1 MTTAIKVEN
10 LSKWYRLGAN
20 PVGTFNLSE
29 TIKRTIKGAASKV
42 KQLFNPMASLDEH
55 GFYALNKLNFEVQ
68 TGEVL
73 GVIGRNGAGKSTLL
87 KILSRITAPTTGKI
101 EIRGRMGS
109 LLEVGAGFHPEL
121 TGRENVY
128 LNGSILGMT
137 RNEIRSKFNAI
148 VDFAECSD
156 FLDTPVKRYSSGM
169 FVRLAFAVAAHLE
182 PEIMVVDEVLAVGD
196 ATFQKRCIDRMTEL
210 AHQGRTILFV
220 SHNMQLIPQ
229 FCQKAIM
236 LQRGQIVQ
244 AGESGEVTKYYM
256 DRLLA
261 DTRTGDLADKT
272 HTGCGRAR
280 FVRAGVVDNEGRV
293 LSQFVS
299 GSDFIVR
306 MEMDVK
312 QPVED
317 VSLAVVV
324 QSVFGTRVI
333 TSWNREVNFSSDLR
347 PGRQAFECRFQNV
360 RLRPGHTV
368 MVNLWSAEGHDVID
382 AVDNAVAIDVVGSEK
397 DKNLSTASEQG
408 VFICDYEW
416 REVMPGMGSGELSLA
431 TSSATPN
438 SAGSSGASQ

>member
-1 MTTAIKVEN
+1 MTAAIKVHN
-10 LSKWYRLGAN
+10 LSKRYRLGAA
-20 PVGTFNLSE
+20 PVGSFNLSE
-29 TIKRTIKGAASKV
+29 AIKRSVKNFGSKF
-42 KQLFNPMASLDEH
+42 KQLFNPMASASDY
-55 GFYALNKLNFEVQ
+55 GFWALKDIDFEVQ

-87 KILSRITAPTTGKI
+87 KILSRITEPTTGHI

-137 RNEIRSKFNAI
+137 RAEIRKKFDAI
-148 VDFAECSD
+148 VAFSECED

-220 SHNMQLIPQ
+220 SHNMQLFPQ
-229 FCQKAIM
+229 FCQRAIV
-236 LQRGQIVQ
+236 LQRGQLIK
-244 AGESGEVTKYYM
+244 AGPAGEVTRYYM

-261 DTRTGDLADKT
+261 DTRTGDLSDKS

-280 FVRAGVVDNEGRV
+280 FVRAGIVDTEGRV

-299 GSDFIVR
+299 GDDFIVR
-306 MEMDVK
+306 MELDVK
-312 QPVED
+312 KPVDD

-324 QSVFGTRVI
+324 QSLFGTRVI
-333 TSWNREVNFSSDLR
+333 TSWNREVNFKTDLR
-347 PGRQAFECRFQNV
+347 PGRQAYECRFQNV

-368 MVNLWSAEGHDVID
+368 MVNLWSAEHHDVID
-382 AVDNAVAIDVVGSEK
+382 AVDNAVAIDVVGSER

-408 VFICDYEW
+408 VFVCDYEW
-416 REVMPGMGSGELSLA
+416 KEVTPGMSTANEAALVGA
-431 TSSATPN
+431 TA
-438 SAGSSGASQ
+438 

>member
-1 MTTAIKVEN
+1 MTAAIRVHN
-10 LSKWYRLGAN
+10 LSKRYRLGTL

-29 TIKRTIKGAASKV
+29 SIKRSARNVASKM
-42 KQLFNPMASLDEH
+42 KQLVSPMATASDH
-55 GFYALNKLNFEVQ
+55 GFWALKDVEFEVQ

-87 KILSRITAPTTGKI
+87 KILSRITEPTTGKI

-137 RNEIRSKFNAI
+137 RAEIRKKFDAI
-148 VDFAECSD
+148 VDFSECAD

-196 ATFQKRCIDRMTEL
+196 ATFQKRCIDRMSEL
-210 AHQGRTILFV
+210 ARQGRTILFV

-229 FCQKAIM
+229 FCQRAM
-236 LQRGQIVQ
+236 VLQRGEIIQSGM
-244 AGESGEVTKYYM
+244 AGDVTRYYM

-261 DTRTGDLADKT
+261 DTRAGDLSDKT

-280 FVRAGVVDNEGRV
+280 FVQASVVDNEGRV
-293 LSQFVS
+293 QSQFVS
-299 GSDFIVR
+299 GDDFIVR

-312 QPVED
+312 KPVDD

-324 QSVFGTRVI
+324 QSIFGTRVI
-333 TSWNREVNFSSDLR
+333 TSWNREVNFHSDLR

-368 MVNLWSAEGHDVID
+368 MVNLWCAEHHDVID
-382 AVDNAVAIDVVGSEK
+382 AVDNAIAIDVVGSEK

-408 VFICDYEW
+408 VFVCDYDW
-416 REVMPGMGSGELSLA
+416 KEVHPGNGIAQDVQLA
-431 TSSATPN
+431 GVSA
-438 SAGSSGASQ
+438 

>member
-1 MTTAIKVEN
+1 MG
-10 LSKWYRLGAN
+10 S
-20 PVGTFNLSE
+20 FNLSE
-29 TIKRTIKGAASKV
+29 TIRRSVRNVGSKL
-42 KQLFNPMASLDEH
+42 KQLVSPMAGANDH
-55 GFYALNKLNFEVQ
+55 GFWALKDIGFEVQ

-87 KILSRITAPTTGKI
+87 KILSRITEPTTGRI

-137 RNEIRSKFNAI
+137 RAEIRSKFNAI
-148 VDFAECSD
+148 VAFAECED

-210 AHQGRTILFV
+210 ARMGRTILFV
-220 SHNMQLIPQ
+220 SHNMQLVPQ
-229 FCQKAIM
+229 FCQRAI
-236 LQRGQIVQ
+236 LLERGQMITSGP
-244 AGESGEVTKYYM
+244 AGEVTRFYM

-261 DTRTGDLADKT
+261 DTRTGDLADKP
-272 HTGCGRAR
+272 HSGCGRAR
-280 FVRAGVVDNEGRV
+280 FVRAGVVDAEGRV

-299 GSDFIVR
+299 GDDLIVR
-306 MEMDVK
+306 MELDVK
-312 QPVED
+312 RAVDD

-324 QSVFGTRVI
+324 QSIFGTRVI

-347 PGRQAFECRFQNV
+347 PGRQAYECRFRNV

-368 MVNLWSAEGHDVID
+368 MINLWCAEHHDVID
-382 AVDNAVAIDVVGSEK
+382 AVDNAVAIDVVGGER
-397 DKNLSTASEQG
+397 DKHLSTASEQG
-408 VFICDYEW
+408 VFVCDYEW
-416 REVMPGMGSGELSLA
+416 AEVEPGMGSPIDHA
-431 TSSATPN
+431 H
-438 SAGSSGASQ
+438 AGAPA

>member
-1 MTTAIKVEN
+1 MTAAIRVEN
-10 LSKWYRLGAN
+10 LSKRYRLGTS
-20 PVGTFNLSE
+20 PVGSFNLSE
-29 TIKRTIKGAASKV
+29 TIKRSVRNVGSKL
-42 KQLFNPMASLDEH
+42 KQLVSPMATASDH
-55 GFYALNKLNFEVQ
+55 GFWALKDVEFEVQ
-68 TGEVL
+68 TGEEL

-87 KILSRITAPTTGKI
+87 KILSRITEPTTGKI

-137 RNEIRSKFNAI
+137 RAEIRKKFDAI
-148 VDFAECSD
+148 VDFSECAD

-210 AHQGRTILFV
+210 ARQGRTILFV

-229 FCQKAIM
+229 FCQRAM
-236 LQRGQIVQ
+236 VLQRGQMIQ
-244 AGESGEVTKYYM
+244 SGPAGEVTRYYM

-261 DTRTGDLADKT
+261 DTRAGDLADKT
-272 HTGCGRAR
+272 HSGCGRAR
-280 FVRAGVVDNEGRV
+280 FVQAGIVDAEGRV
-293 LSQFVS
+293 QSQFVS
-299 GSDFIVR
+299 GDDFIVR

-312 QPVED
+312 KPVDD

-324 QSVFGTRVI
+324 QSIFGTRVI
-333 TSWNREVNFSSDLR
+333 TSWNREVNFHADLR

-368 MVNLWSAEGHDVID
+368 MVNLWCAEHHDVID
-382 AVDNAVAIDVVGSEK
+382 AVDNAIAIDVVGSER

-408 VFICDYEW
+408 VFVCDFDW
-416 REVMPGMGSGELSLA
+416 KEVMPGSGSAVHVPLA
-431 TSSATPN
+431 GVSA
-438 SAGSSGASQ
+438 

>member
-1 MTTAIKVEN
+1 MTAAIRVEN
-10 LSKWYRLGAN
+10 LAKRYRLGAA
-20 PVGTFNLSE
+20 PVGSFNVSE
-29 TIKRTIKGAASKV
+29 MIKRTVTNTVGKV
-42 KQLFNPMASLDEH
+42 RQLFNPMATADEH
-55 GFYALNKLNFEVQ
+55 GFWALKDVHFEVQ
-68 TGEVL
+68 TGEVM

-87 KILSRITAPTTGKI
+87 KILSRITEPTSGRI

-137 RNEIRSKFNAI
+137 RAEIRKKFDAI
-148 VDFAECSD
+148 VAFAECAD

-236 LQRGQIVQ
+236 LQRGQILKQ
-244 AGESGEVTKYYM
+244 GPAGEVTRFYM

-261 DTRTGDLADKT
+261 DTRTGDLADKP

-280 FVRAGVVDNEGRV
+280 FVRAGVCDPDGRV
-293 LSQFVS
+293 LSQFTS
-299 GSDFIVR
+299 GDDFIVR
-306 MEMDVK
+306 MEMDVHK
-312 QPVED
+312 SVED

-324 QSVFGTRVI
+324 QSMFGTRVI
-333 TSWNREVNFSSDLR
+333 TSWNREVNFTTDLR
-347 PGRQAFECRFQNV
+347 PGRQAFECRFRNV

-368 MVNLWSAEGHDVID
+368 MVNLWSAEGHDVVD
-382 AVDNAVAIDVVGSEK
+382 AVDNAIAIDVVGGER
-397 DKNLSTASEQG
+397 DKHLSTATEQG
-408 VFICDYEW
+408 VYVCDYDW
-416 REVMPGMGSGELSLA
+416 AEVMPGMGSGEV
-431 TSSATPN
+431 TIATP
-438 SAGSSGASQ
+438 ARVAVPA